1 MKTYQPKHKDIK
13 RDWHLVD
20 AKDAVLGRMATKIAH
35 TLMGKHKV
43 KFSKH
48 MDMGDCVVVIN
59 AKDVKVTG
67 KKADQK
73 VYYKHSGYPGGL
85 KEVKFSKL
93 IKENPTRIIELAV
106 KRMLPDNRLRD
117 PRMRRLKVF
126 ADNKHPYGE
135 KFKNQN

>member
-13 RDWHLVD
+13 RDWYLLD
-20 AKDAVLGRMATKIAH
+20 AKNAVLGRIATKITQ

-43 KFSKH
+43 KYSKH

-67 KKADQK
+67 NKFEQK
-73 VYYKHSGYPGGL
+73 VYFKHSGYPGGF
-85 KEVKFSKL
+85 KKIKYSKL
-93 IKENPTRIIELAV
+93 IKENPGRVVELAV

-135 KFKNQN
+135 KFKS

>member
-1 MKTYQPKHKDIK
+1 M
-13 RDWHLVD
+13 LD

-93 IKENPTRIIELAV
+93 IKENQTRIIELAV
-106 KRMLPDNRLRD
+106 KRMLSDNRLRD

>member
-1 MKTYQPKHKDIK
+1 M
-13 RDWHLVD
+13 LD

-85 KEVKFSKL
+85 KEVRFSKL
-93 IKENPTRIIELAV
+93 IKENPGRIIELAV

-126 ADNKHPYGE
+126 VDNKHPYGD
-135 KFKNQN
+135 KFK